1 MKRTCLFGA
10 ALAATLTVSIPASIA
25 NEARTNLLF
34 VLDSSGSMWGKVDN
48 EHKIT
53 TAKTVLN
60 GLMGD
65 LPTGTSAGLMVYGHR
80 KQSWCEDVELIAP
93 IGSIS
98 AANAGSTLD
107 RITPKGK
114 TPIAYSLKQTRA
126 AFQGL
131 DPDETK
137 HVVLI
142 SDGIETCEG
151 DPCAVAGDLASAGIN
166 VKVHVVGFDISETD
180 RKQLQCIADNGNG
193 KYFSADST
201 VGFAEAI
208 ADVVTEVAQADPT
221 PQPEP
226 QPQPQPQPEAETPD
240 LFFDDFNGTEL
251 AAHWE
256 IQNPDADAYLVEDGH
271 LLAVAS
277 GGASLDNGDIVN
289 MFKLNRDLPKGDWVA
304 TMQFRMPYHTGREAA
319 FFGLYQ
325 DKDNH
330 TIGMANAQSYYE
342 DIRGARMFLSAQ
354 KVAKGKKTSFNKV
367 IWGGAGGQ
375 AYTLSDLPNPFVLR
389 ITKKGRSYTPAVR
402 IQDGDVG
409 TWIEQESVTLLRP
422 KGKLA
427 FGIYQW
433 QAVKGETPVYV
444 DWIRI
449 KRPE

>member
-10 ALAATLTVSIPASIA
+10 ALAATLTATIPGSIA
-25 NEARTNLLF
+25 AEARTNLLF

-48 EHKIT
+48 DHKIT

-98 AANAGSTLD
+98 AANAKSTLE

-131 DPDETK
+131 DPNAIK

-201 VGFAEAI
+201 AGFAEAI
-208 ADVVTEVAQADPT
+208 ADVVTEVSQAAPA

-226 QPQPQPQPEAETPD
+226 ELEPRAKAETPD

-251 AAHWE
+251 AGHWE
-256 IQNPDADAYLVEDGH
+256 IQNPDADAYLVENGH

-304 TMQFRMPYHTGREAA
+304 TMQFRMPYHTGREAT
-319 FFGLYQ
+319 FFGIYQ

-330 TIGMANAQSYYE
+330 TIGMANAQSYYG
-342 DIRGARMFLSAQ
+342 DVRGARMFLSAQ
-354 KVAKGKKTSFNKV
+354 KVAKGKKTRFNKV

-375 AYTLSDLPNPFVLR
+375 AYDVTDLPNPLVLR
-389 ITKKGRSYTPAVR
+389 ITKKGRGYTPAVR

-449 KRPE
+449 KSLK

>member
-10 ALAATLTVSIPASIA
+10 ALAATLTAIIPGSMAA
-25 NEARTNLLF
+25 EGRTNLLF

-93 IGSIS
+93 IGSIT

-114 TPIAYSLKQTRA
+114 TPIAYSLKQTRE

-131 DPDETK
+131 DPEEAK

-151 DPCAVAGDLASAGIN
+151 DPCAVAGDLASMGFN

-201 VGFAEAI
+201 AGFGEAI
-208 ADVVTEVAQADPT
+208 ADVVSEVSQTVPA

-226 QPQPQPQPEAETPD
+226 KVDTPTEAETPD

-251 AAHWE
+251 AGHWE

-277 GGASLDNGDIVN
+277 GGTSLDNGDIVN
-289 MFKLNRDLPKGDWVA
+289 IFKLNRDLPKGDWIA
-304 TMQFRMPYHTGREAA
+304 TMQFRMPYHTGREAT
-319 FFGLYQ
+319 FFGIYQ

-330 TIGMANAQSYYE
+330 TIGMTNAQSYYE

-375 AYTLSDLPNPFVLR
+375 AYNLTDLPNPFVLR

-422 KGKLA
+422 KGNLA

>member
-10 ALAATLTVSIPASIA
+10 ALAASLTALVPGSAGA
-25 NEARTNLLF
+25 DNRTNLLF
-34 VLDSSGSMWGKVDN
+34 VLDASGSMWGKVDN

-65 LPTGTSAGLMVYGHR
+65 LPTGTAAGLMVYGHR

-98 AANAGSTLD
+98 AANAGSSLG

-131 DPDETK
+131 DRDESK

-142 SDGIETCEG
+142 SDGIETCDG

-201 VGFAEAI
+201 AGFGEAI
-208 ADVVTEVAQADPT
+208 ADVVTEVSQAAPA

-226 QPQPQPQPEAETPD
+226 EVETPAKAETPD
-240 LFFDDFNGTEL
+240 LFFDDFNGTDL

-256 IQNPDADAYLVEDGH
+256 IQNPDAGAYLVEDGH

-289 MFKLNRDLPKGDWVA
+289 MFKLNQDLPKGDWVA
-304 TMQFRMPYHTGREAA
+304 TMQFRMPYHTGREAT
-319 FFGLYQ
+319 FFGLYL

-354 KVAKGKKTSFNKV
+354 KVSKGKKTSFNKV
-367 IWGGAGGQ
+367 IWGGARGQ

-409 TWIEQESVTLLRP
+409 TWVEQESVTLLRP

>member
-1 MKRTCLFGA
+1 
-10 ALAATLTVSIPASIA
+10 
-25 NEARTNLLF
+25 
-34 VLDSSGSMWGKVDN
+34 
-48 EHKIT
+48 
-53 TAKTVLN
+53 
-60 GLMGD
+60 
-65 LPTGTSAGLMVYGHR
+65 
-80 KQSWCEDVELIAP
+80 
-93 IGSIS
+93 
-98 AANAGSTLD
+98 
-107 RITPKGK
+107 
-114 TPIAYSLKQTRA
+114 
-126 AFQGL
+126 
-131 DPDETK
+131 
-137 HVVLI
+137 VVLI

-180 RKQLQCIADNGNG
+180 RRQLQCIADNGNG
-193 KYFSADST
+193 RYFSADST
-201 VGFAEAI
+201 AGFGEAI
-208 ADVVTEVAQADPT
+208 ADVVTEVAKAAPA

-226 QPQPQPQPEAETPD
+226 RAEAPAKTEANTEAPD

-256 IQNPDADAYLVEDGH
+256 IQNPDAGAYLVEDGH

-277 GGASLDNGDIVN
+277 GGASLDDGTIVN
-289 MFKLNRDLPKGDWVA
+289 MFKLTEDLPKGDWVA
-304 TMQFRMPYHTGREAA
+304 TMQFRMPYHTGREAT

-354 KVAKGKKTSFNKV
+354 KVSKGKKTGFNKV
-367 IWGGAGGQ
+367 IWGGASGQ
-375 AYTLSDLPNPFVLR
+375 AYSVEDLPNPFVLR

-422 KGKLA
+422 KGTLA

-444 DWIRI
+444 DWVRIR
-449 KRPE
+449 RPE